1 MNFLSIEKLWTENE
15 IRVSIMK
22 IICCTS
28 SLDNIVNFDI
38 NYNFYYIE
46 DVNYY
51 KCNSWLGKYMVFLVR
66 MMGERWIVF
75 LQNPKC

>member
-28 SLDNIVNFDI
+28 SLDNIVKFDI
-38 NYNFYYIE
+38 DYNFYYKE

-51 KCNSWLGKYMVFLVR
+51 
-66 MMGERWIVF
+66 GE
-75 LQNPKC
+75 

>member
-15 IRVSIMK
+15 TVFIIMK
-22 IICCTS
+22 SICCTS

-38 NYNFYYIE
+38 NYYLYYKE

-51 KCNSWLGKYMVFLVR
+51 RCNFWLGKYMKSFLS
-66 MMGERWIVF
+66 E
-75 LQNPKC
+75 

>member
-22 IICCTS
+22 VRCCTS
-28 SLDNIVNFDI
+28 ILDNIVKFDI
-38 NYNFYYIE
+38 NYNFYYKE

-51 KCNSWLGKYMVFLVR
+51 KCNFWLGKYMKSFLS
-66 MMGERWIVF
+66 E
-75 LQNPKC
+75 